1 MIWKIAL
8 FRAFAIPIPIR
19 IIVLQYFFA
28 SSKNACRR
36 YGHIAGEL
44 EQIFRILDLFR
55 MFLYFNQFRNLQ
67 SAASWHCEV

>member
-8 FRAFAIPIPIR
+8 FRAFAIPMR

-44 EQIFRILDLFR
+44 GTDLQD
-55 MFLYFNQFRNLQ
+55 LGPVPHVLVLQ
-67 SAASWHCEV
+67 SVSHSSICCFLAL